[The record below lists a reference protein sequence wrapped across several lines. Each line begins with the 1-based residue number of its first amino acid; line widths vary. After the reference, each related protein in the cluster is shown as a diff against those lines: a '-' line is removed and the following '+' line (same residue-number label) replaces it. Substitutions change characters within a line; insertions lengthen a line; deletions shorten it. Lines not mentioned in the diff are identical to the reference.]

1 MNELCLLAGGAL
13 DKSTMIER
21 APSRYGRDE
30 FLDARVRKRRR
41 VLTIAPMR
49 RIRRLVC
56 ARPGWLF
63 AGGLIATA
71 LSYAVAG
78 SLRAA
83 SDRPAVYAADVDSI
97 IHPASAE
104 YMIETMARADHDGAA
119 LVVFTLRTP
128 GGLVESTRDIITH
141 MLAAKT
147 PVVVFIAPSGARAAS
162 AGFLLT
168 IAADVAAMA
177 PGTHIGAA
185 HPVSGGGETM
195 DETMAKKAAAD
206 VAAYA
211 RTLATRRHRNVSLA
225 EEAVNN
231 SRAFTDEEALHATPP
246 LIDLVATDIPDLLRK
261 LDGRTVTR
269 FDGTSVALTT
279 AGART
284 TAIAMSRRQRVL
296 SAIAHPNVAYI
307 LLSLGTLGL
316 TIELWSPGAVLPGV
330 AGGLCLLLAFFALQI
345 LPVNYVGLLLI
356 GFGVLLLTLELK
368 IPSYGLLTAGGLASF
383 LFGSMILMDS
393 NVPELR
399 VSLRLVLPIV
409 FAVAGIAVVLVRL
422 GVAAQRREA
431 VTGVAGMIGETGR
444 ALTPIEPGGIGRVAT
459 HGEIWTARA
468 PEPIAEG
475 DRIAVVRVDGLTLTV
490 RKV

>member
-1 MNELCLLAGGAL
+1 MALSSVMGGAL
-13 DKSTMIER
+13 QPDH
-21 APSRYGRDE
+21 
-30 FLDARVRKRRR
+30 
-41 VLTIAPMR
+41 
-49 RIRRLVC
+49 
-56 ARPGWLF
+56 
-63 AGGLIATA
+63 
-71 LSYAVAG
+71 
-78 SLRAA
+78 
-83 SDRPAVYAADVDSI
+83 PAVYAADVDSI
-97 IHPASAE
+97 IHPVSAE
-104 YMIETMARADHDGAA
+104 YMIETMARADREDAA

-147 PVVVFIAPSGARAAS
+147 PVVIFIAPSGARAAS

-185 HPVSGGGETM
+185 HPVSGDGEKM

-225 EEAVNN
+225 EEAVNS
-231 SRAFTDEEALHATPP
+231 SRAFTEEEALRATPP
-246 LIDLVATDIPDLLRK
+246 LIDLVASDLPDLLRQ
-261 LDGRTVTR
+261 LDGRTVQR
-269 FDGTSVALTT
+269 FDGTPAALTT
-279 AGART
+279 TGART
-284 TAIAMSRRQRVL
+284 ISIAMSVRQRVL
-296 SAIAHPNVAYI
+296 SAIAHPNVAFL

-330 AGGLCLLLAFFALQI
+330 AGGFCLLLAFFALQI
-345 LPVNYVGLLLI
+345 LPVNYAGLLLI
-356 GFGVLLLTLELK
+356 AFGVGLLILELK

-383 LFGSMILMDS
+383 VFGSMILMDS
-393 NVPELR
+393 DVPELR

-409 FAVAGIAVVLVRL
+409 IAVAVIAVVLVRL
-422 GVAAQRREA
+422 GVASQRREP
-431 VTGVAGMIGETGR
+431 VTGVAGMIGGTGR
-444 ALTPIEPGGIGRVAT
+444 ALTPIVPGAVGRITT

-468 PEPIAEG
+468 QEPIAEG
-475 DRIAVVRVDGLTLTV
+475 DPVAVVEVDGLTLTV